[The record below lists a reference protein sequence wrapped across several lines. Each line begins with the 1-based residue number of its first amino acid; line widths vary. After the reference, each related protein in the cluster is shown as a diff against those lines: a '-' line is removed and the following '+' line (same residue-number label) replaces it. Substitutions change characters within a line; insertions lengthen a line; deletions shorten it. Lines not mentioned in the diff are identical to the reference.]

1 MGQLKLRLFRGD
13 IVTIGD
19 NTSLKLGRTRDGEA
33 WIEFR
38 APTST
43 QIDVKRR
50 EDDCGASEVDKAS
63 LIKANALTP
72 EDQRKTRGIKS

>member
-1 MGQLKLRLFRGD
+1 MGALKLRLFRGD

-38 APTST
+38 APKCTA
-43 QIDVKRR
+43 IEVKRR
-50 EDDCGASEVDKAS
+50 EGDSMASEVDKAS
-63 LIKANALTP
+63 LRKANALTP
-72 EDQRKTRGIKS
+72 EDQRKLNQLR